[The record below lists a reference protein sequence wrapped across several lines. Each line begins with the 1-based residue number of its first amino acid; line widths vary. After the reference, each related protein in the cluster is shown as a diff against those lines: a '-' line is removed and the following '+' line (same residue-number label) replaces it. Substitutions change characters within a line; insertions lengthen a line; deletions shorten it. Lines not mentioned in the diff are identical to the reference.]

1 MYDNN
6 QFDSDESE
14 QNTESL
20 EQDAT
25 NRLKDIRFQS
35 RTRML
40 MDDEV
45 FNAHQPRI
53 PLRLNNKN
61 RYPSQMHNE
70 AIKKLDLKIANN
82 WGPNYSIRKYQQPVI
97 TTSKLFEMPVDHT
110 TVLVNSLSVDEQ
122 KFVIN
127 KSSIGCGVTTK
138 SKRNL
143 SKFKIEVSQINNLAL
158 FQP

>member
-1 MYDNN
+1 
-6 QFDSDESE
+6 
-14 QNTESL
+14 
-20 EQDAT
+20 
-25 NRLKDIRFQS
+25 
-35 RTRML
+35 
-40 MDDEV
+40 
-45 FNAHQPRI
+45 
-53 PLRLNNKN
+53 
-61 RYPSQMHNE
+61 MHNE

-97 TTSKLFEMPVDHT
+97 TTSKLFEMSVDHT

-158 FQP
+158 FSLNH